1 MHERVECSKMQR
13 DTQVCD
19 STRVAQSSESSQH
32 LRQFERHTSP
42 RGSCSQLQSASARW
56 SECQRTDL
64 SLCYAL
70 RERCHTHTHVTQM
83 FLSLSHSLSPSDRK
97 SSAVPYEYLSPSR
110 NLFPLALSP
119 CCFQPFNQSMME
131 AALSPFDISN
141 LTHLYHCKYTNT
153 HTLLLPTLERNG
165 HLCASQVSL
174 LEWNPLAGN
183 GSAISPSSSTAS
195 FLTSSPA
202 SLSCPLGA
210 EIPQLLRD
218 IVLQKKPSWSRLLES
233 YFTET
238 SLPLAS
244 WIISSP
250 GGISWSRVGVLMK
263 LTCAL

>member
-1 MHERVECSKMQR
+1 MIATQAIENREKEDQHNASSYMNNLCTALHTFIFTQHPYGLCCSNVKVSAKNPWFERMHERVECSKMQR

-56 SECQRTDL
+56 TECQRTDL

-70 RERCHTHTHVTQM
+70 RERCHTHTRHTNVS
-83 FLSLSHSLSPSDRK
+83 LSLSHSLSPNDRK

-153 HTLLLPTLERNG
+153 HTPLLPHWKETGTCVRRKCRSSNGIRWLEMDQRFPP
-165 HLCASQVSL
+165 
-174 LEWNPLAGN
+174 PL
-183 GSAISPSSSTAS
+183 
-195 FLTSSPA
+195 
-202 SLSCPLGA
+202 
-210 EIPQLLRD
+210 PQ
-218 IVLQKKPSWSRLLES
+218 P
-233 YFTET
+233 
-238 SLPLAS
+238 
-244 WIISSP
+244 
-250 GGISWSRVGVLMK
+250 
-263 LTCAL
+263 